1 MNFYIYKTT
10 NLINGKVYIG
20 KRKTEIEIDDDL
32 YFGSG
37 KLIKA
42 AIVKYGVE
50 NFKKEIIEVCVEES
64 VNERE
69 KFWIQSFNSTDLEIG
84 YNISDG
90 GDGGDTLTNNPNRE
104 LIIEKRK
111 GVKIIFSEEHK
122 KKLSESKK
130 GDKNPMKG
138 KQMSEEDKKHLS
150 NLIKGRKM
158 PDEFRKNVSKGKTG
172 VKFTEKHRENLSK
185 NHADFRGYKHSE
197 ESRANMSKAKKGC
210 TLKKIWECPI
220 CNKLCSTQPNLNKH
234 LNKCKSLNNN

>member
-1 MNFYIYKTT
+1 MNIYSIYKAT
-10 NLINGKVYIG
+10 NLINGKIYIG
-20 KRKTEIEIDDDL
+20 KDKHNNKK
-32 YFGSG
+32 YYGSG
-37 KLIKA
+37 LLLKEAIK
-42 AIVKYGVE
+42 KYGIE
-50 NFKKEIIEVCVEES
+50 NFKKEIIEECDSIELL
-64 VNERE
+64 NERE
-69 KFWIQSFNSTDLEIG
+69 KFWIQSFNSTDIEIG

-104 LIIEKRK
+104 SIIEKRK

-122 KKLSESKK
+122 RKLSESKK

-172 VKFTEKHRENLSK
+172 VKFTEKHKENLSK

-220 CNKLCSTQPNLNKH
+220 CNKMCSTQPNLNKH
-234 LNKCKSLNNN
+234 LNKCKSVNNN